1 MRAIWGYWKDNFT
14 LCGHI
19 WFKSK
24 CSNWLPTGFWFSDL
38 PPAPDTVLDKLF
50 LCCFSFLLPQDYN
63 MTSKPIFHE
72 NISQRKSPGNMA
84 MNMGKIKEIWIY
96 LYLPSV
102 IYSFANFR
110 INSTLLTA
118 LGLLV
123 SNFRYFNFFH
133 FV

>member
-1 MRAIWGYWKDNFT
+1 MRAIWVHWKGNFI
-14 LCGHI
+14 LCGRI
-19 WFKSK
+19 YFKSK

-50 LCCFSFLLPQDYN
+50 LCCFSSCCPRIITWLQSQSSMKTLVKGNRLETWLWIWEKLKKFGS
-63 MTSKPIFHE
+63 TFT
-72 NISQRKSPGNMA
+72 IS
-84 MNMGKIKEIWIY
+84 
-96 LYLPSV
+96 
-102 IYSFANFR
+102 SFANFR

-123 SNFRYFNFFH
+123 SNFRYFNLFH